1 MAGIVAISLAFGRE
15 ELESSDTR
23 RMSLAFG
30 LFLGLKCLVESLK
43 RLALYRDIAVPLL
56 YRKPFFKRQML
67 NPDLAYVEA
76 KEGNFG
82 QGFPDNP
89 ANTEPND

>member
-1 MAGIVAISLAFGRE
+1 MVPARSTVRSHMAGIVAISLAFGRE

-43 RLALYRDIAVPLL
+43 SFALY
-56 YRKPFFKRQML
+56 
-67 NPDLAYVEA
+67 
-76 KEGNFG
+76 
-82 QGFPDNP
+82 
-89 ANTEPND
+89 